1 MRPLLFHMIDSAP
14 EPVGPFSH
22 ATEVDGWVLV
32 TGQMPTQP
40 ERPEAPIPQGI
51 EAQTR
56 LVMEN
61 LRRVLAGLALD
72 LKDVVRA
79 GVYLTHFDEDYERF
93 NRLYRAYFEPEMLPA
108 RTCIGV
114 TALARGARVE
124 VDLLARRPA
133 TPAGTAGGPP
143 GAANPH
149 HEDAAMTQSR
159 TSPRLGLIDA
169 ADCILLVIDLQP
181 GFLDKLSAQ
190 RREAVVDH
198 CRFLVEVA
206 SRFEIPLFVTVEDA
220 ARNGF
225 TSERVHACFQ
235 PGTLERDKKIFGLC
249 SQGDLRDA
257 ILAQPR
263 RTAILIGLDTDVCV
277 LHSSVGLLAEGFRAV
292 IVSDATEAPGPARD
306 QGLARAAALGVE
318 IVGARGL
325 YHEWIRSVERLNA
338 VEAMRI
344 PPPAGMVI

>member
-1 MRPLLFHMIDSAP
+1 MRSLLFHMIDSAP

-22 ATEVDGWVLV
+22 ATETDGWVLV
-32 TGQMPTQP
+32 TGQMPTHP
-40 ERPEAPIPQGI
+40 GRPEAPVPQGI

-93 NRLYRAYFEPEMLPA
+93 NRLYRTYFEPESLPA

-133 TPAGTAGGPP
+133 TPVSTAGPFAP
-143 GAANPH
+143 R
-149 HEDAAMTQSR
+149 EDPVMTQSR
-159 TSPRLGLIDA
+159 ASHRPALIDS
-169 ADCILLVIDLQP
+169 ADSILLVIDLQP
-181 GFLDKLSAQ
+181 GFLDKISTE
-190 RREAVVDH
+190 RREAVIDH

-206 SRFEIPLFVTVEDA
+206 SRLEIPLFVTVEDA

-225 TSERVHACFQ
+225 TSERVHACLQ
-235 PGTLERDKKIFGLC
+235 PGTPERDKRIFGLC
-249 SQGDLRDA
+249 SQGELRDA

-277 LHSSVGLLAEGFRAV
+277 LHSSVGLLAEGFRSV

-318 IVGARGL
+318 IVGTRGL

-338 VEAMRI
+338 VEALRI
-344 PPPAGMVI
+344 PPPRGMII